1 MKIAICAQGNSP
13 TAPLDSRFGRCS
25 FFAIVDSTQN
35 KWEFIPNPGATS
47 GGGAGIQAAQ
57 ELAKRGV
64 KAIIAGRVGP
74 NAMAVLQ
81 SAGIEVYTAAGETVQ
96 EAYQNFLNKNIT
108 SLEKANAPSH
118 AWIKQK

>member
-1 MKIAICAQGNSP
+1 MKVAICAQGNSH
-13 TAPLDSRFGRCS
+13 TAPLDPRFGRCG
-25 FFAIVDSTQN
+25 FFAIVDTTQN

-64 KAIIAGRVGP
+64 KAIVTGRVGP

-81 SAGIEVYTAAGETVQ
+81 SAGIEVYTAVGETVQ
-96 EAYQNFLNKNIT
+96 EAYQNFQNKNT
-108 SLEKANAPSH
+108 TPLEKANAPSH
-118 AWIKQK
+118 AGIKQK